1 MLDRFCQD
9 RALTDHSENFLR
21 VRVAVREGDP
31 VVLGYH
37 ALTAD
42 SVKAADL
49 GYLLGRR
56 DKRLPVIHL
65 TMVAAC
71 RHHQGGD
78 VGPAL
83 MQDVFETVVAVA
95 DRVGACCLY
104 LEAAHEGLVDY
115 YEQWGFKRLSRRG
128 LAMFMPIATVRDALV
143 PAANDDVTEAEIDA
157 VA

>member
-1 MLDRFCQD
+1 M
-9 RALTDHSENFLR
+9 
-21 VRVAVREGDP
+21 
-31 VVLGYH
+31 
-37 ALTAD
+37 
-42 SVKAADL
+42 KAGGL

-71 RHHQGGD
+71 HHHHRGD
-78 VGPAL
+78 VGPVL

-104 LEAAHEGLVDY
+104 LEAAHEGLVGHY
-115 YEQWGFKRLSRRG
+115 QGWGFKRVPGRG
-128 LAMFMPIATVRDALV
+128 LAMYMPIATVRDALV
-143 PAANDDVTEAEIDA
+143 PAANDDVTAVDTEA